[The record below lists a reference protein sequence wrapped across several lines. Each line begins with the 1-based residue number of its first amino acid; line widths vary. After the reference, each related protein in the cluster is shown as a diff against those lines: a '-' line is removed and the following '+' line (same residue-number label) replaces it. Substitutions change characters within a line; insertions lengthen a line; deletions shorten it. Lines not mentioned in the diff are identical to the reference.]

1 MKNYSKYRQEF
12 EADLFPILRKTV
24 GIGLLLIMILVPA
37 FAWLD
42 YYFYPE
48 YFQKFLY
55 YRMGAS
61 ILACLLFVLNLK
73 STSYN
78 TSKRLAI
85 LGFYLVGFCIILMIK
100 DVNTY
105 RTPYYLGLLMVFIG
119 FVSIVPLE
127 VKTHLFHVV
136 ILYLCYVLIIVAS
149 EHNQIPRLFWVN
161 NIFLFSSLAVL
172 ITASAFNFKKR
183 FEEFIGRKRLLKADE
198 CLRRYADRLKK
209 NVIESESKYASVV
222 NNAKEGILILK
233 DGKVSYCN
241 PSGREILKNIG
252 VIFDDEEIGLDKFPE
267 DMAVVI
273 NEAYQKA
280 VLQGESITNEEI
292 ELADE
297 SLSQRW
303 FEYTLVPVDLMDAPA
318 CVLFLR
324 DVTARK
330 QMENELVQSQ
340 KMEAIGVMAGGV
352 AHDLNNVFQIVSGY
366 VQLSLEAADKGSKIY
381 RYLRQVEKTISR
393 ASMVA
398 RQLLIFARKDES
410 RKEVLDVNSRIVSLT
425 KLLQRII
432 PKMIQIDLR
441 LSADAGFIYA
451 DPVKFEQI
459 LLNLC
464 INARD
469 AMPEGGR
476 LEIST
481 YHISELPEDENG
493 FEGSQLDENPNGYV
507 CIKIADTGCGIP
519 SEVKDRIFDPFFT
532 TKEKGKGTGLGL
544 SIVYGIVKDHNGFI
558 TCQSEPGKGT
568 VFSVYLPSCAD
579 EEGDSHETITEPIVE
594 KAKNELILLVDDEEQ
609 IRDIGKNMLEKA
621 GYKVDTVESAE
632 AALEYLK
639 EHGDK
644 LRLILLDLNMPG
656 MGGLKFLERMKE
668 EFPELDVDV
677 IICTGYFDR
686 DHLDKVQSL
695 GVKHVINKPFK
706 FSEIIPT
713 IRAVIKK

>member
-1 MKNYSKYRQEF
+1 MKKYSKFRKEF
-12 EADLFPILRKTV
+12 EADLFPVLKRTV
-24 GIGLLLIMILVPA
+24 AIGLLLIIILVPV
-37 FAWLD
+37 FAWVD

-48 YFQKFLY
+48 YFHRFLY
-55 YRMGAS
+55 YRIGTS
-61 ILACLLFVLNLK
+61 VLACLLFFFNLK
-73 STSYN
+73 SSSFT
-78 TSKRLAI
+78 TSKVIAI
-85 LGFYLVGFCIILMIK
+85 LGFYLVGFCVILMIR
-100 DVNTY
+100 DVNTFS
-105 RTPYYLGLLMVFIG
+105 TPYYLGLLMVFMG
-119 FVSIVPLE
+119 FVSIVPLD

-136 ILYLCYVLIIVAS
+136 FLYLCYISIIFFT
-149 EHNQIPRLFWVN
+149 EHNQIPQLFWVN
-161 NIFLFSSLAVL
+161 NIFLFSCLVIL
-172 ITASAFNFKKR
+172 ITASAFIYRKR
-183 FEEFIGRKRLLKADE
+183 FDEFLGRKRLLKAED
-198 CLRRYADRLKK
+198 CLRKYAERLKK

-233 DGKVSYCN
+233 DDKIRFCN
-241 PSGREILKNIG
+241 PSGQEILKNIG
-252 VIFDDEEIGLDKFPE
+252 ITFDDEIGLDRFPE
-267 DMAVVI
+267 DLYKVI
-273 NEAYQKA
+273 SDAYFKA
-280 VLQGESITNEEI
+280 VSKGESIINEEI
-292 ELADE
+292 ELSDDKG
-297 SLSQRW
+297 SRW
-303 FEYTLVPVDLMDAPA
+303 FEYTLVPVDLMDSPA

-330 QMENELVQSQ
+330 QMEDELVQSQ

-366 VQLSLEAADKGSKIY
+366 VQMGLEAAEKGTKIHY
-381 RYLRQVEKTISR
+381 YLTQVEKTISR

-441 LSADAGFIYA
+441 LSADAGFVYA
-451 DPVKFEQI
+451 DPVKFEQV

-481 YHISELPEDENG
+481 YHLSELPEDENG
-493 FEGSQLDENPNGYV
+493 FEGSQLEENKNGYV
-507 CIKIADTGCGIP
+507 CIKIADTGVGMP
-519 SEVKDRIFDPFFT
+519 PEVKDKIFDPFFT

-558 TCQSEPGKGT
+558 TCESEPGKGT
-568 VFSVYLPSCAD
+568 VFSVYLPSCLD
-579 EEGDSHETITEPIVE
+579 EEDSSQEIRIEPVVE
-594 KAKNELILLVDDEEQ
+594 KARNELILIVDDEEQ

-632 AALEYLK
+632 AALKYL
-639 EHGDK
+639 ESHGEN

-656 MGGLKFLERMKE
+656 MGGLKFLERKKE
-668 EFPELDVDV
+668 RFPDLEVEV

-686 DHLDKVQSL
+686 EHMSKVESL
-695 GVKHVINKPFK
+695 GVKYVINKPFK
-706 FSEIIPT
+706 FSEIIPI
-713 IRAVIKK
+713 IRSVVSP